1 MTSWVSLATV
11 WDILLELDIRK
22 QSYEVVLAHESVGT
36 RYLWEPVL
44 SLYFLDILEY
54 YLKLVYFVMLIIR
67 YMYVLEW

>member
-36 RYLWEPVL
+36 RYLCEPVL

-54 YLKLVYFVMLIIR
+54 YLKLVYFVMLIMR